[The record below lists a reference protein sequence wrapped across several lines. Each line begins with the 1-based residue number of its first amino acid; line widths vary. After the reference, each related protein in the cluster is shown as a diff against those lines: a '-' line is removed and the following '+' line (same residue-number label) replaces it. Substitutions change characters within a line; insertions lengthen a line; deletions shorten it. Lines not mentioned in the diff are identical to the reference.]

1 MIKKLFFMLLFALG
15 VSNANAQ
22 SIGLIGAFNSWGG
35 DVTLNTTDNVT
46 YTLSNFTLLAN
57 SELKFRQDGAWAINW
72 GAADWPSGVGTQGGA
87 NILGL
92 AGVYN
97 VTFNITTG
105 AYSFVAATVNY
116 DVIGFNGGFNNFG
129 ATVPMGTLDGIAYVK
144 LDYQFTAN
152 GVKFVRDSPVPP
164 TTWGNTTF
172 PSGTAT
178 VNGATIPLTPAFYNV
193 DFNKNTLA
201 YNFVA
206 VPVSIVGDAAIDFS
220 TDIDMTTTDGI
231 NFTLLN
237 QALIG
242 GKHLKFRT
250 NYSWSTNWGGT
261 AFPIGTGALA
271 GSDILVDVSGTYNI
285 TFNRVSGDYVFTLLS
300 SAYDQIDI
308 TGAFNPAGVVLNTT
322 DGITYAKN
330 DYYFSATTGLKFSK
344 HTDATVF
351 WGSTT
356 FPVGTATLSGG
367 NIPVPVGNFNVMFN
381 KTTLGYSFETTP
393 VSITGGAGP
402 GWGNDIDLVS
412 TDNGITFTGTN
423 IALTVGDFKFRSNHD
438 YTIAWGGS
446 TTFPSGTASTT
457 GSGNLTIPVA
467 STYNV
472 TFNRVTG
479 DYNFVDTLGVTQ
491 FGSSNV
497 GLYPNPTSSTFSMN
511 VAFEKVQVYAIT
523 GQLVKSFTK
532 TLENQ
537 SLNISDLNN
546 GIYFVKGADANGNEK
561 TVKLIKQ

>member
-1 MIKKLFFMLLFALG
+1 MLLFALG

-22 SIGLIGAFNSWGG
+22 SIGLIGAFNGWGG
-35 DVTLNTTDNVT
+35 DVTFNTTDNIT

-57 SELKFRQDGAWAINW
+57 SEMKFRQDGAWAINW
-72 GAADWPSGVGTQGGA
+72 GAADFPTGVGTQGGA

-92 AGVYN
+92 AGTYN

-105 AYSFVAATVNY
+105 AYSFVAVTLNY

-129 ATVPMGTLDGIAYVK
+129 ATVPMGTLDGVAYVK

-152 GVKFVRDSPVPP
+152 GVKFVRDTPAPSTV
-164 TTWGNTTF
+164 WGNTTF

-193 DFNKNTLA
+193 DFNKTTLA
-201 YNFVA
+201 YNFVP

-231 NFTLLN
+231 NFMLMN

-250 NYSWSTNWGGT
+250 NYSWATNWGGT
-261 AFPIGTGALA
+261 AFPIGTGTLSSS
-271 GSDILVDVSGTYNI
+271 SDILVDVSGNYNI

-300 SAYDQIDI
+300 SAFPSVSNN
-308 TGAFNPAGVVLNTT
+308 GAVMNTT
-322 DGITYAKN
+322 DGITYTSVDQYFDTTTLTQFN
-330 DYYFSATTGLKFSK
+330 DPTNPNTVWGATAFPSGT
-344 HTDATVF
+344 AVA
-351 WGSTT
+351 GSTDKI
-356 FPVGTATLSGG
+356 S
-367 NIPVPVGNFNVMFN
+367 VPAGFYNVTFN
-381 KTTLGYSFETTP
+381 KTTGAYSYTVTP
-393 VSITGGAGP
+393 ISLIGAGVTD
-402 GWGNDIDLVS
+402 WNTDVTLDS
-412 TDNGITFTGTN
+412 TDNGINSTKLVVF
-423 IALTVGDFKFRSNHD
+423 VGGEVKFRANAAWATS
-438 YTIAWGGS
+438 WGGS
-446 TTFPSGTASTT
+446 TAFPTGTATTT
-457 GSGNLTIPVA
+457 GAGNIAVPA
-467 STYNV
+467 GTYNV
-472 TFNRVTG
+472 SFNRITG
-479 DYNFVDTLGVTQ
+479 DYNFATLGVTQ
-491 FGSSNV
+491 FDSSTIGV
-497 GLYPNPTSSTFSMN
+497 YPNPTSSTFSMN

-537 SLNISDLNN
+537 NLNVSDLNN
-546 GIYFVKGADANGNEK
+546 GIYFIKGADANGNEK